1 MWYENQGLAKNAL
14 VSTVKMLF
22 IIGTTWRP
30 PHTPQLH
37 ARSHTGQNI
46 PGVLHVD
53 TQTHSHSFKRTHLHV
68 LQPHVALHSSGDKK
82 CSYIN
87 VSVMHTV
94 GPNSYII
101 YKPNHHITTTRFSV
115 LNKDDMNVIQT
126 HMIVFKCLNV
136 ILSRSSRRGRLTLS
150 F

>member
-1 MWYENQGLAKNAL
+1 MWYENQGLAKKCTCIYSKN
-14 VSTVKMLF
+14 VIYNWYDMK
-22 IIGTTWRP
+22 
-30 PHTPQLH
+30 TPAGYVLSCVWMQEKTYPVL
-37 ARSHTGQNI
+37 
-46 PGVLHVD
+46 PVLHVD
-53 TQTHSHSFKRTHLHV
+53 AQTHSHSFKRTHLHI

-101 YKPNHHITTTRFSV
+101 YKPNHHITTTRFSI
-115 LNKDDMNVIQT
+115 LNKDNMNVIQT

-136 ILSRSSRRGRLTLS
+136 ILSRSSRRGR
-150 F
+150 